1 MSPEELDLKK
11 QELELRKKEIDNSIK
26 LSQKRSKESL
36 SLFIGVIVA
45 IIGLFGNIANNLIQ
59 GNHQE
64 KLEKQ
69 KFEAELIK
77 WSLES
82 EDMETNRANL
92 KFLLDGELISDE
104 NGSIKRMVTDTTVI
118 IPIKSQFK
126 CIVIS
131 SYDSQGRL
139 VISRDKC
146 SDDERYLKDY
156 IAGFTRA
163 STEQGRTVK
172 YEWINE

>member
-11 QELELRKKEIDNSIK
+11 QELELRKKEIENSIK
-26 LSQKRSKESL
+26 VSQKRSKESL
-36 SLFIGVIVA
+36 SVIIGVIIA

-82 EDMETNRANL
+82 KDMETNRANL
-92 KFLLDGELISDE
+92 KFLLDGGLISDE
-104 NGSIKRMVTDTTVI
+104 KGSIKQMVNDTTI
-118 IPIKSQFK
+118 LIPTKTRTK
-126 CIVIS
+126 CVFIS
-131 SYDSQGRL
+131 AYNREGKL
-139 VISRDKC
+139 INSREKC
-146 SDDERYLKDY
+146 SDDEKYLSDY
-156 IAGFTRA
+156 ISGFTKA
-163 STEQGRTVK
+163 SNEQGRTVK
-172 YEWINE
+172 TEWISE